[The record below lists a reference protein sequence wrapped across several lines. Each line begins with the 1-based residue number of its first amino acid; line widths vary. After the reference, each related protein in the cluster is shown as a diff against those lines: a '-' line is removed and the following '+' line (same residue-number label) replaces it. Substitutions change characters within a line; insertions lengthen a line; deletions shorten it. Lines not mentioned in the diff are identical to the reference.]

1 MRPVGV
7 ALVGCGEIAA
17 SKYLSNLSSLD
28 GAACR
33 GFLGGR
39 SSVYREKWGAKD
51 AAAYASMTEL
61 CADDRIDAVI
71 ICTPNNTH
79 AAYAV
84 AALEAGKHVICE
96 KPMALSAADAERMV
110 QAAEKNARILTI
122 GHQSRFSPAAQH
134 LHELCASGAL
144 GTIYYVRSE
153 MLRRRGVPTWGHFL
167 NKERQGGGCLID
179 LGTHAIDLALWM
191 LGDFSPVWVMGST
204 YQGLVDQPTE
214 ANRWGAWKT
223 DHYEVED
230 AAFGTVRMASGAT
243 LEIASSFALNIPED
257 REDVLTLCGTRGGAT
272 LQGGTL
278 TLNGVRDDAFYQE
291 TVDLVADWE
300 TACKKQVEEFIACV
314 RTGRQPLVTAR
325 EGLGVSR
332 VLDGLYRSAAEKQ
345 PIML

>member
-17 SKYLSNLSSLD
+17 SKYLANLSSLV
-28 GAACR
+28 GTACL

-39 SSVYREKWGAKD
+39 SSVYREKWGAKN
-51 AAAYASMTEL
+51 AVAYASMAEL
-61 CADDRIDAVI
+61 AADDRIDAVI

-79 AAYAV
+79 AEYAV

-96 KPMALSAADAERMV
+96 KPMALTASDAERMV
-110 QAAEKNARILTI
+110 QAAEKNDRILTI

-134 LHELCASGAL
+134 LHGLCASGAL
-144 GTIYYVRSE
+144 GTIYYARSE

-167 NKERQGGGCLID
+167 SRDRQGGGCLID

-191 LGDFSPVWVMGST
+191 LGDFSPVWAMGST
-204 YQGLVDQPTE
+204 YQGLADQPTA
-214 ANRWGAWKT
+214 ANRWGVWDAAKF
-223 DHYEVED
+223 EVED

-243 LEIASSFALNIPED
+243 LEIASSWALNIPAD
-257 REDVLTLCGTRGGAT
+257 REDVLTLCGTKGGAT
-272 LQGGTL
+272 LQGGKL
-278 TLNGVRDDAFYQE
+278 TLNGERNGAFYTE
-291 TVDLVADWE
+291 TLDLAADWE
-300 TACKKQVEEFIACV
+300 TACKKQVEEFIDCV

-332 VLDGLYRSAAEKQ
+332 VLDGLYRSAAEQCPVK
-345 PIML
+345 L

>member
-1 MRPVGV
+1 MRPIGI
-7 ALVGCGEIAA
+7 AIVGCGEIAE
-17 SKYLSNLSSLD
+17 SKYLVNLSSID
-28 GAACR
+28 GTACL

-39 SSVYREKWGAKD
+39 SSVYQEKWGAEN
-51 AAAYASMTEL
+51 AAVYSSMAEL

-71 ICTPNNTH
+71 ICTPNSTH
-79 AAYAV
+79 TEYAV

-96 KPMALSAADAERMV
+96 KPMALTAADAERMV
-110 QAAEKNARILTI
+110 QAAEQNDRILTI

-167 NKERQGGGCLID
+167 EQKRQGGGCLID

-191 LGDFSPVWVMGST
+191 LGDFSPVWAMGST
-204 YQGLVDQPTE
+204 YQGLADQPTA
-214 ANRWGAWKT
+214 ANRWGEWDAAKF
-223 DHYEVED
+223 EVED

-243 LEIASSFALNIPED
+243 LEIAASFALNIPED
-257 REDVLTLCGTRGGAT
+257 RENVLTLCGTKGGAT
-272 LQGGTL
+272 LQGGKL
-278 TLNGVRDDAFYQE
+278 MLNGVRDGTFFNE
-291 TVDLVADWE
+291 TFDLAADWE
-300 TACKKQVEEFIACV
+300 TACRAQVEEFIDCI

-332 VLDGLYRSAAEKQ
+332 VLDGIYRSAAEKQ
-345 PIML
+345 PVML

>member
-17 SKYLSNLSSLD
+17 SKYLSNLSSLE
-28 GAACR
+28 GTACL

-51 AAAYASMTEL
+51 AVTYTSMEQL

-79 AAYAV
+79 AEYAI

-96 KPMALSAADAERMV
+96 KPMALTAGDAARMV
-110 QAAEKNARILTI
+110 QAAEKNGCILTI
-122 GHQSRFSPAAQH
+122 GHQSRFSPAAQY

-191 LGDFSPVWVMGST
+191 LGDFSPVWAMGST
-204 YQGLVDQPTE
+204 YQGLADQPTE
-214 ANRWGAWKT
+214 ANRWGAWKS

-257 REDVLTLCGTRGGAT
+257 REDVLTLCGTKGGAT
-272 LQGGTL
+272 LQGGKL
-278 TLNGVRDDAFYQE
+278 TLNGVRDDAFFNE
-291 TVDLVADWE
+291 TIDLAADWE
-300 TACKKQVEEFIACV
+300 TACKKQVEDFIDCI

-332 VLDGLYRSAAEKQ
+332 VLDGIYRSAAEKQ
-345 PIML
+345 PVML